1 MNDQTHLSTPK
12 NSQNGNL
19 ALNIGIGMLLGL
31 IIALIVAYFAMSSG
45 PFRDRS
51 NKNILNTQQGNTDPN
66 APLYTNSSSPP
77 TIPSNT
83 TPANEQGAGI
93 GVLTNPNT
101 PMAAPD
107 GQARTTTATEPTNPL
122 NATQTPPKTST
133 VITPTPDK
141 KTGDSDA
148 IGDLINNKGKPTKS
162 TTNTP
167 NASNNVTKRS
177 VAPKEV
183 TPTTANNTSN

>member
-66 APLYTNSSSPP
+66 APLYTNSSSPA

-83 TPANEQGAGI
+83 TPDNEQGAGV
-93 GVLTNPNT
+93 GVLTNPNAPT
-101 PMAAPD
+101 VPD
-107 GQARTTTATEPTNPL
+107 GQPRTATGSANPL
-122 NATQTPPKTST
+122 NATQTPPTTATVTVTST
-133 VITPTPDK
+133 PDNKKAGNSDVI
-141 KTGDSDA
+141 GE
-148 IGDLINNKGKPTKS
+148 LITNKGK
-162 TTNTP
+162 TTNNS
-167 NASNNVTKRS
+167 NASNNSGNSGKGGT
-177 VAPKEV
+177 APKEV

>member
-1 MNDQTHLSTPK
+1 MNDQTHPSTPQK
-12 NSQNGNL
+12 SQSGSL
-19 ALNIGIGMLLGL
+19 ALNIGIGMLIGL
-31 IIALIVAYFAMSSG
+31 IIALIVAYFAMNSG

-66 APLYTNSSSPP
+66 APLYTNSTSSP

-83 TPANEQGAGI
+83 TPDNEQGAGV
-93 GVLTNPNT
+93 GVLTNPNAPT
-101 PMAAPD
+101 VPD
-107 GQARTTTATEPTNPL
+107 GQPRTATGSANPL

-162 TTNTP
+162 TTNTQ

>member
-1 MNDQTHLSTPK
+1 MNDQTHPTPK
-12 NSQNGNL
+12 NSQSGNL

-31 IIALIVAYFAMSSG
+31 VIALIVAYFAMNSG

-83 TPANEQGAGI
+83 TPGNEQGAGI

-101 PMAAPD
+101 PTVPD
-107 GQARTTTATEPTNPL
+107 GQPRTATGSANPL
-122 NATQTPPKTST
+122 NATQTPPTTTTVTST
-133 VITPTPDK
+133 PDNKKASNPDVI
-141 KTGDSDA
+141 GE
-148 IGDLINNKGKPTKS
+148 LINNKGKATNS
-162 TTNTP
+162 SSTNT
-167 NASNNVTKRS
+167 SNNSGNSGKGGG
-177 VAPKEV
+177 APKAV

>member
-1 MNDQTHLSTPK
+1 MNDQTHSSIPQKTK
-12 NSQNGNL
+12 DSNS

-31 IIALIVAYFAMSSG
+31 IVALVVAYFAMSSG

-66 APLYTNSSSPP
+66 APLYTNSSSPA

-93 GVLTNPNT
+93 GVLTKPNT
-101 PMAAPD
+101 PTVPD
-107 GQARTTTATEPTNPL
+107 GQPRTATGSANPL